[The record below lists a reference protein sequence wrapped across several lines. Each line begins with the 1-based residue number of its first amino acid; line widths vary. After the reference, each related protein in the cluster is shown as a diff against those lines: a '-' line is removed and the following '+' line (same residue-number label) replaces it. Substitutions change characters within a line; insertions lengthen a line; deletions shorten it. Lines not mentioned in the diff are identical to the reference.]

1 MKTRTLT
8 GKFTKELK
16 QATKHQK
23 FNQKAYNDCLDRICS
38 GQPLDPKYKDHKL
51 AKHSPGDLGN
61 CREFHLA
68 PDLCI
73 IYKITDD
80 EVIFYRIGSHSKIGM
95 TESL

>member
-1 MKTRTLT
+1 MKSIALT
-8 GKFTKELK
+8 NKFTKELK
-16 QATKHQK
+16 QATKQIK
-23 FNQKAYNDCLDRICS
+23 FNKKEYDNCLDKLRM
-38 GQPLDPKYKDHKL
+38 GKALDNKYKDHKL